1 MGHFACPSNMFW
13 VSTIL
18 LLLLSL
24 LLFRHILRLSRFLHE
39 LEDSVCSQRR
49 LIPEDSRETLRKIG
63 ALGLVDPINELI
75 DSNNQSRIQN
85 NDYSKQ
91 IDVILG
97 AVQEAVIVFNKD
109 HVVEYANRSSEKL
122 FHEGLPIQGMSL
134 EGVLSSSALLE
145 HLDSTATLG
154 ENEPTRI
161 KIRQGKKKLWFE
173 VSCSKIQGMYP
184 EGTYSTLLVM
194 HDITKQKDLEASRR
208 KFVANASHELR
219 TPLTIIKGF
228 AETLIDDKATI
239 DSKMRDRFTKKI
251 LKNAERLHR
260 LVEDLL
266 TISRLE
272 SRPYIIERAEQSLQS
287 LFEEV
292 AESYFNRLDADKQK
306 IEVRVDEAAD
316 WFSFDRYRINQVLD
330 NLVEN
335 VFRYAP
341 EFRSIRLEAVLEPES
356 GDVHCSVIDD
366 GPGIP
371 KKHLP
376 HLFERFYRVDKGRSR
391 ETGGTGLGLSIVKH
405 IVQLHG
411 GTVTAESKLGEG
423 TCMSFRLPIKQ
434 TQSLGQTSAD
444 LEYAGNDTHGDQ
456 RDQYEGTDQGAG

>member
-1 MGHFACPSNMFW
+1 MLWFF
-13 VSTIL
+13 TIL

-24 LLFRHILRLSRFLHE
+24 LLFRHILRLSRLLHE

-63 ALGLVDPINELI
+63 ALGLVDSINKLI
-75 DSNNQSRIQN
+75 DSNSQSSIQK
-85 NDYSKQ
+85 NDHSKQ
-91 IDVILG
+91 IDIILG
-97 AVQEAVIVFNKD
+97 AVQEAVIIFNED
-109 HVVEYANRSSEKL
+109 HVVEYANRSTERI

-134 EGVLSSSALLE
+134 EGVFRSSALLE
-145 HLDSTATLG
+145 HLDSAATQVDNG
-154 ENEPTRI
+154 PTRI
-161 KIRQGKKKLWFE
+161 KINQGKKKLWFE
-173 VSCSKIQGMYP
+173 VSCSKVQRHP
-184 EGTYSTLLVM
+184 EGAYSTLLVM

-228 AETLIDDKATI
+228 AETLTDDNAAI

-251 LKNAERLHR
+251 LKNAGRLHR

-272 SRPYIIERAEQSLQS
+272 SQPYLIEPVEQSIES
-287 LFEEV
+287 LFIEV
-292 AESYFNRLDADKQK
+292 AESYYSRLDVRRQR
-306 IEVRVDEAAD
+306 IEVKVDEAVD
-316 WFSFDRYRINQVLD
+316 PFSFDRYRINQVLD

-341 EFRSIRLEAVLEPES
+341 EFRSIRLEAVLEHES
-356 GDVHCSVIDD
+356 GDVHCAVIDD

-411 GTVTAESKLGEG
+411 GTVVAESKVGEG
-423 TCMSFRLPIKQ
+423 TRMSFRLPIKQ
-434 TQSLGQTSAD
+434 TQSLGKTSAD
-444 LEYAGNDTHGDQ
+444 LEYAGNNTHSDQ
-456 RDQYEGTDQGAG
+456 SNEDESTDQGAG